1 MTAAAETTSGAAAGP
16 SVWRRMLGSGRLVFG
31 AAILLALIV
40 CAVGAPWIAPFDP
53 NEQDLLNA
61 LKTPFWTDGA
71 AEGHWLGT
79 DNLGRDTLSR
89 LIYGTRVALFVA
101 VCAAVGTMVAGT
113 ILALLAGY
121 FGGIVD
127 WIISRAVD
135 LWMSFP
141 PVVLSLILIVG
152 FGVGLSNVILAIIL
166 VDWTRFCR
174 VVRSEVLVIR
184 RQAYVDAARLSGF
197 SHFRTMVREVLPAA
211 LPLIITLMSLEMGIA
226 VIVEAIL

>member
-113 ILALLAGY
+113 ILAVTIRRDPDGRGWHDRLAGTRVLSASTPPAAG
-121 FGGIVD
+121 FSKVWLAVFFVFQAVALTWLIQSTSSISDDLWVGLDVIFTLIV
-127 WIISRAVD
+127 WIVVD
-135 LWMSFP
+135 LVW
-141 PVVLSLILIVG
+141 
-152 FGVGLSNVILAIIL
+152 
-166 VDWTRFCR
+166 
-174 VVRSEVLVIR
+174 
-184 RQAYVDAARLSGF
+184 
-197 SHFRTMVREVLPAA
+197 
-211 LPLIITLMSLEMGIA
+211 
-226 VIVEAIL
+226 VIVWTAQSRKQSSR